1 MEYPVYN
8 MQGEEIE
15 KIELREE
22 VWGATPRKEVM
33 HRAVVQYLANQR
45 QGTSSTKGRG
55 EVRGTNKKPW
65 RQKGTGRARA
75 GSRRSPIWRGGG
87 VTFGPHPK
95 DYRSSLPQKEKRLA
109 LIFSLSD
116 KVKEHSM
123 MVLNE
128 IFVESIKTKK
138 IQDILT
144 KLRLKEKKILL
155 ITCAKDKDATK
166 KEEVKKVILSSR
178 NIENVTTLPYQLLNA
193 YNVINAEKILLTREC
208 VLDIEKRL
216 NKEVN
221 NEKK

>member
-15 KIELREE
+15 KIELKEE
-22 VWGATPRKEVM
+22 VWGAVPRKEVM

-45 QGTSSTKGRG
+45 QGTSSVKTRG
-55 EVRGTNKKPW
+55 EVKGTNKKPW

-75 GSRRSPIWRGGG
+75 SSRRSPIWRGGG
-87 VTFGPHPK
+87 ITFGPHPK
-95 DYRSSLPQKEKRLA
+95 EYRSNLPQKEKRLA

-116 KVKEHSM
+116 KVSEHSM
-123 MVLNE
+123 MVLDE
-128 IFVESIKTKK
+128 LLVESIKTKK
-138 IQDILT
+138 MQDVIT
-144 KLRLKEKKILL
+144 KLNMKEKKILL
-155 ITCAKDKDATK
+155 ITCATGGDATK
-166 KEEVKKVILSSR
+166 KEEVKKVVLSSR

-193 YNVINAEKILLTREC
+193 YSVINAEKILLTREC
-208 VLDIEKRL
+208 VKDIEKCL